1 VTLLAVCHTFCNLQL
16 AELMASGK
24 LKVTIHQVLPLVEA
38 AQAHQISEEGHVRG
52 KLVLQVAKE

>member
-1 VTLLAVCHTFCNLQL
+1 MCLLCCVQL

-24 LKVTIHQVLPLVEA
+24 LKVTIHKVLPLAEA